1 MKKGIM
7 KGFLAMAALMMVCGT
22 ANAQL
27 SSFFFGSGKRINA
40 SGNYVTKEYR
50 VSDFN
55 KINLA
60 CAADVVYTQK
70 SGTPTVKAY
79 VSDNVATILEVKVSG
94 GTLDIR
100 YEKGYNVNNN
110 NKTFRIEL
118 SSETLEGVD
127 LSGSG
132 SVKFGQLATGRLDL
146 DVSGSGEIECGS
158 IVSKGSVSAVIS
170 GSGDIDIDRLQSSD
184 LTARVTGSGEMEIE
198 GITTGKVNAKVTGSG
213 EISLKGSG
221 TDATYAITGSGDIEA
236 KGLRTA
242 NVEAD
247 ITGSGD
253 ITCYASQYLKADVSG
268 SGTISYAGKPS
279 KTDIPRRKVRAIE

>member
-1 MKKGIM
+1 MKRNVL
-7 KGFLAMAALMMVCGT
+7 KGFLALAALMMVCST
-22 ANAQL
+22 ASAQW
-27 SSFFFGSGKRINA
+27 SSFFFGDGKRVTA

-50 VSDFN
+50 VSDFS

-70 SGTPTVKAY
+70 SGKPTVKAY
-79 VSDNVATILEVKVSG
+79 VSDNVAAILEVKVSG

-118 SSETLEGVD
+118 SSETLEGID

-132 SVKFGQLATGRLDL
+132 SVKVGKLTTDRLNL

-158 IVSKGSVSAVIS
+158 IVSKGSVRTVIS
-170 GSGDIDIDRLQSSD
+170 GSGDIDVDKLQSSD
-184 LTARVTGSGEMEIE
+184 LTARVTGSGELEIE
-198 GITTGKVNAKVTGSG
+198 GIMTGSVNAKVTGSG
-213 EISLKGSG
+213 DISLKGNG
-221 TDATYAITGSGDIEA
+221 TDATYEITGSGTIEA
-236 KGLRTA
+236 KELRTA
-242 NVEAD
+242 NVDAE

-253 ITCYASQYLKADVSG
+253 ITCYASQYIKADVSG
-268 SGTISYAGKPS
+268 SGTISYAGKPG
-279 KTDIPRRKVRAIE
+279 KTDIPRRKVHAIE

>member
-1 MKKGIM
+1 
-7 KGFLAMAALMMVCGT
+7 MAALMMVCGT

-27 SSFFFGSGKRINA
+27 SSFFFGSGKRVNA
-40 SGNYVTKEYR
+40 NGNYVTKEYR
-50 VSDFN
+50 VGDFN

-70 SGTPTVKAY
+70 SGKPTVKAY
-79 VSDNVATILEVKVSG
+79 VSDNVAAILEVKVSG

-118 SSETLEGVD
+118 SSESLEGVD
-127 LSGSG
+127 ISGSG
-132 SVKFGQLATGRLDL
+132 SVKTGQLTTDRLSL
-146 DVSGSGEIECGS
+146 EVSGSGEIECGN
-158 IVSKGSVSAVIS
+158 IVSKGSVLAVIS

-184 LTARVTGSGEMEIE
+184 LTTRVTGSGEMEIE

-253 ITCYASQYLKADVSG
+253 ITCYAGRYLKADVSG
-268 SGTISYAGKPS
+268 SGTISYAGNPD